1 MTRTTRRASKTT
13 TPTTRTWSRVAN
25 VAKKST
31 PERVAR
37 VQSPGNLAWLDLEM
51 TGLNPQADVILQA
64 ALIVTDAGLNVLE
77 EFVCDIWQPDA
88 LLERMVPFVKEMH
101 ETTGLT
107 ARVRKSKVDLMVSER
122 KLLERVAGWCAYPA
136 VLCGNTIGQ
145 DKRFVDQWMPGL
157 SGYLSYRTIDVT
169 SIKLLAKA
177 WYGEEAVYEKPV
189 KGEHDA
195 LVDIQNSIAEL
206 AHYRATVFKTPA

>member
-1 MTRTTRRASKTT
+1 VTG
-13 TPTTRTWSRVAN
+13 

-31 PERVAR
+31 QERVVR
-37 VQSPGNLAWLDLEM
+37 TQSATNLAWLDLEM
-51 TGLNPQADVILQA
+51 TGLDAQRDVILQA
-64 ALIVTDAGLNVLE
+64 ALIVTDAQLNVLE

-107 ARVRKSKVDLMVSER
+107 DRVRKSKLDLMIAER
-122 KLLERVAGWCAYPA
+122 KLLERVTGWCAYPA

-157 SGYLSYRTIDVT
+157 AGYLSYRTVDVT

-177 WYGEEAVYEKPV
+177 WYGEDALYEKPV

-195 LVDIQNSIAEL
+195 LVDIKNSIAEL
-206 AHYRATVFKTPA
+206 SHYRTTVFKAL

>member
-1 MTRTTRRASKTT
+1 MTT
-13 TPTTRTWSRVAN
+13 TTTSQTTTTWSRVTS
-25 VAKKST
+25 VAKKT

-37 VQSPGNLAWLDLEM
+37 QQSATNLAWLDLEM
-51 TGLNPQADVILQA
+51 TGLNPQEDVILQA
-64 ALIVTDAGLNVLE
+64 ALIITDAQLNVLE
-77 EFVCDIWQPDA
+77 EFVCDVWQPDA
-88 LLERMVPFVKEMH
+88 LLTRMVPFVKEMH

-107 ARVRKSKVDLMVSER
+107 ERVRKSRVDLLVAER

-177 WYGEEAVYEKPV
+177 WYGDEAVYEKPV

-195 LVDIQNSIAEL
+195 LVDIKNSIAEL
-206 AHYRATVFKTPA
+206 SHYRATVFKTA

>member
-1 MTRTTRRASKTT
+1 VKD
-13 TPTTRTWSRVAN
+13 

-37 VQSPGNLAWLDLEM
+37 LQSANNLAWLDLEM
-51 TGLNPQADVILQA
+51 TGLDPQQDVILQA
-64 ALIVTDAGLNVLE
+64 ALIITDAQLNVLE
-77 EFVCDIWQPDA
+77 EFVCDVWQPDA
-88 LLERMVPFVKEMH
+88 LLARMVPFVKEMH

-107 ARVRKSKVDLMVSER
+107 ERVRKSRVDLMVAER

-145 DKRFVDQWMPGL
+145 DKRFVDRWMPGL
-157 SGYLSYRTIDVT
+157 SGYLSYRTVDVT
-169 SIKLLAKA
+169 SIKLLTKA
-177 WYGEEAVYEKPV
+177 WYGEEAVYDKPV

-195 LVDIQNSIAEL
+195 LVDIKNSIAEL
-206 AHYRATVFKTPA
+206 SHYRATVFKAV

>member
-1 MTRTTRRASKTT
+1 MMTMTTLETTTRS
-13 TPTTRTWSRVAN
+13 WSRVQA

-31 PERVAR
+31 QDRPVR
-37 VQSPGNLAWLDLEM
+37 VQAASNLAWLDLEM
-51 TGLNPQADVILQA
+51 TGLNPLEDVILQA
-64 ALIVTDAGLNVLE
+64 ALIITDVQLNVLE

-88 LLERMVPFVKEMH
+88 ALERMVPFVKDMH
-101 ETTGLT
+101 QTTGLSE
-107 ARVRKSKVDLMVSER
+107 RVRKSRVDLLVAR
-122 KLLERVAGWCAYPA
+122 AQLLERVAGWCAYPA

-169 SIKLLAKA
+169 SVKLLAKA

-206 AHYRATVFKTPA
+206 SHYRATVFKAP

>member
-1 MTRTTRRASKTT
+1 MTT
-13 TPTTRTWSRVAN
+13 TTTTSQTTTTWSRVTS
-25 VAKKST
+25 VAKKT

-37 VQSPGNLAWLDLEM
+37 QQSATNLAWLDLEM
-51 TGLNPQADVILQA
+51 TGLNPQEDVILQA
-64 ALIVTDAGLNVLE
+64 ALIITDAQLNVLE
-77 EFVCDIWQPDA
+77 EFVCDVWQPDA
-88 LLERMVPFVKEMH
+88 LLTRMVPFVKEMH

-107 ARVRKSKVDLMVSER
+107 ERVRKSRVDLLVAER

-177 WYGEEAVYEKPV
+177 WYGDEAVYEKPV

-206 AHYRATVFKTPA
+206 SHYRATVFKTTA

>member
-1 MTRTTRRASKTT
+1 
-13 TPTTRTWSRVAN
+13 V
-25 VAKKST
+25 VKKST
-31 PERVAR
+31 QERVVR
-37 VQSPGNLAWLDLEM
+37 VQSATNLAWLDLEM
-51 TGLNPQADVILQA
+51 TGLNAQQDVILQA
-64 ALIVTDAGLNVLE
+64 ALIVTDTELNVLE

-88 LLERMVPFVKEMH
+88 LLARMVPFVKEMH

-107 ARVRKSKVDLMVSER
+107 ERVRKSRVDLMVAER

-145 DKRFVDQWMPGL
+145 DKRFIDQWMPGL

-177 WYGEEAVYEKPV
+177 WYGEEAAYDKPV

-195 LVDIQNSIAEL
+195 LVDIKNSIAEL
-206 AHYRATVFKTPA
+206 SHYRATVFKTLA

>member
-1 MTRTTRRASKTT
+1 M
-13 TPTTRTWSRVAN
+13 V
-25 VAKKST
+25 KKST
-31 PERVAR
+31 QERVVR
-37 VQSPGNLAWLDLEM
+37 VQSATNLAWLDLEM
-51 TGLNPQADVILQA
+51 TGLDAQQDVILQA
-64 ALIVTDAGLNVLE
+64 ALIITDVQLNVLE

-107 ARVRKSKVDLMVSER
+107 DRVRKSRVDLMVAER

-177 WYGEEAVYEKPV
+177 WYGEEAVYDKPV

-195 LVDIQNSIAEL
+195 LVDIKNSIAEL
-206 AHYRATVFKTPA
+206 LHYRATVFKAP

>member
-1 MTRTTRRASKTT
+1 MTD
-13 TPTTRTWSRVAN
+13 
-25 VAKKST
+25 VAKKT
-31 PERVAR
+31 LERVVR
-37 VQSPGNLAWLDLEM
+37 QQSATNLAWLDLEM
-51 TGLNPQADVILQA
+51 TGLDAQRDVILQA
-64 ALIVTDAGLNVLE
+64 ALIITDAQLNVLE
-77 EFVCDIWQPDA
+77 EFVCDIWQPDEA
-88 LLERMVPFVKEMH
+88 LERMVPFVKEMH
-101 ETTGLT
+101 ETTGLSG
-107 ARVRKSKVDLMVSER
+107 RVRKSKVDLLVAER

-157 SGYLSYRTIDVT
+157 SGYLSYRTVDVT

-195 LVDIQNSIAEL
+195 LVDIKNSIAEL
-206 AHYRATVFKTPA
+206 SHYRATVFKTV

>member
-1 MTRTTRRASKTT
+1 VT
-13 TPTTRTWSRVAN
+13 V

-31 PERVAR
+31 QERVVR
-37 VQSPGNLAWLDLEM
+37 TQSATNLAWLDLEM
-51 TGLNPQADVILQA
+51 TGLDAQRDVILQA
-64 ALIVTDAGLNVLE
+64 ALIVTDAQLNVLE

-107 ARVRKSKVDLMVSER
+107 DRVRKSKLDLMIAER
-122 KLLERVAGWCAYPA
+122 KLLERVTGWCAYPA

-157 SGYLSYRTIDVT
+157 AGYLSYRTVDVT

-177 WYGEEAVYEKPV
+177 WYGEDALYEKPV

-195 LVDIQNSIAEL
+195 LVDIKNSIAEL
-206 AHYRATVFKTPA
+206 THYRTTVFKAL

>member
-1 MTRTTRRASKTT
+1 VK
-13 TPTTRTWSRVAN
+13 P
-25 VAKKST
+25 VAKKSAQD
-31 PERVAR
+31 RVAR
-37 VQSPGNLAWLDLEM
+37 VQSVSNLAWLDLEM
-51 TGLNPQADVILQA
+51 TGLDPQKDVILQA
-64 ALIVTDAGLNVLE
+64 ALIITDAQLNVLE
-77 EFVCDIWQPDA
+77 EFVCDIWQPDSA
-88 LLERMVPFVKEMH
+88 LERMVPFVKDMH

-107 ARVRKSKVDLMVSER
+107 ERVRKSKLDLMVAER

-169 SIKLLAKA
+169 SLKLLTKA
-177 WYGEEAVYEKPV
+177 WYGEEAVFDKPV

-195 LVDIQNSIAEL
+195 LVDIKNSIAEL
-206 AHYRATVFKTPA
+206 SHYRATVFKAP

>member
-1 MTRTTRRASKTT
+1 MVKKTQ
-13 TPTTRTWSRVAN
+13 
-25 VAKKST
+25 
-31 PERVAR
+31 ERVAR
-37 VQSPGNLAWLDLEM
+37 QQSATNLAWLDLEM
-51 TGLNPQADVILQA
+51 TGLDAQRDVILQA
-64 ALIVTDAGLNVLE
+64 ALIITDAQLNVLE
-77 EFVCDIWQPDA
+77 EFVCDIWQPDEA
-88 LLERMVPFVKEMH
+88 LARMVPFVKEMH

-107 ARVRKSKVDLMVSER
+107 ERVRKSKLDLLVAER
-122 KLLERVAGWCAYPA
+122 KLMERVTGWCAYPA

-169 SIKLLAKA
+169 SLKLLTKA
-177 WYGEEAVYEKPV
+177 WYGEEAVYDKPV

-206 AHYRATVFKTPA
+206 KHYRATVFKAV

>member
-1 MTRTTRRASKTT
+1 M
-13 TPTTRTWSRVAN
+13 
-25 VAKKST
+25 AKKT
-31 PERVAR
+31 QERVAR
-37 VQSPGNLAWLDLEM
+37 LQSGSNLAWLDLEM
-51 TGLNPQADVILQA
+51 TGLDPQRDVILQA
-64 ALIVTDAGLNVLE
+64 ALIITDAQLNVLE
-77 EFVCDIWQPDA
+77 EFVCDIWQPDEA
-88 LLERMVPFVKEMH
+88 LARMVPFVKEMH

-107 ARVRKSKVDLMVSER
+107 ERVRKSKLDLLVAER

-169 SIKLLAKA
+169 SLKLLTKA
-177 WYGEEAVYEKPV
+177 WYGEEAVYDKPV

-195 LVDIQNSIAEL
+195 LVDIKNSIAEL
-206 AHYRATVFKTPA
+206 AHYRATVFKAV

>member
-1 MTRTTRRASKTT
+1 
-13 TPTTRTWSRVAN
+13 VD

-31 PERVAR
+31 VERVER
-37 VQSPGNLAWLDLEM
+37 KQSATNLAWLDLEM
-51 TGLNPQADVILQA
+51 TGLDPRADVILQA
-64 ALIVTDAGLNVLE
+64 ALIITDTQLNVLE
-77 EFVCDIWQPDA
+77 EFVCDIWQPSE

-107 ARVRKSKVDLMVSER
+107 ARVKKSRVDLLVAER

-177 WYGEEAVYEKPV
+177 WYGEEAVFDKPV

-195 LVDIQNSIAEL
+195 LVDIKNSIAEL
-206 AHYRATVFKTPA
+206 SHYRATLFKTP

>member
-1 MTRTTRRASKTT
+1 MTKKTTTSKTT
-13 TPTTRTWSRVAN
+13 TTRSWSRVDA

-31 PERVAR
+31 PVRVAR
-37 VQSPGNLAWLDLEM
+37 VQSASNLAWLDLEM
-51 TGLNPQADVILQA
+51 TGLNALEDVILQA
-64 ALIVTDAGLNVLE
+64 ALIVTDAQLNVLE
-77 EFVCDIWQPDA
+77 EFVCDIWQPDG
-88 LLERMVPFVKEMH
+88 LLERMVPFVKDMH

-107 ARVRKSKVDLMVSER
+107 SRVRKSRVDLMVAER

-157 SGYLSYRTIDVT
+157 SGYLSYRTVDVT
-169 SIKLLAKA
+169 SIKLLAKS

-195 LVDIQNSIAEL
+195 LVDIKNSIAEL
-206 AHYRATVFKTPA
+206 LHYRATVFKAP

>member
-1 MTRTTRRASKTT
+1 
-13 TPTTRTWSRVAN
+13 
-25 VAKKST
+25 
-31 PERVAR
+31 
-37 VQSPGNLAWLDLEM
+37 LAWLDLEM
-51 TGLNPQADVILQA
+51 TGLNPQEDVILQA
-64 ALIVTDAGLNVLE
+64 ALIITDAQLNVLE
-77 EFVCDIWQPDA
+77 EFVCDVWQPDA
-88 LLERMVPFVKEMH
+88 LLARMVPFVKEMH

-107 ARVRKSKVDLMVSER
+107 ERVKKSRVDLLVAER

-169 SIKLLAKA
+169 SVKLLAKA
-177 WYGEEAVYEKPV
+177 WYGEEAVFEKPV

-195 LVDIQNSIAEL
+195 LVDIKNSIAEL
-206 AHYRATVFKTPA
+206 SHYRATVFKTP